1 MGLKALLRRMIGER
15 ATGALE
21 YFLRP
26 SMRGSFG
33 GPFNGQRHRREIY
46 DEIRARLRLEAIVE
60 TGTFRG
66 TTTRILATSGVPV
79 YTVEMHPRFH
89 AYCGVRFWWEGWS
102 NVRLYRSDSRT
113 FLRRLVADPAVPK
126 LDVFFYLDAHWDDDL
141 PLREELEIIF
151 GNWKRTVV
159 MIDDFEVPDSRYK
172 FDDYGP
178 GKALN
183 LAYLQPVLS
192 AHGPAVFFPSEN
204 ASSEADRGC
213 VVLLHGIQPPA
224 GGFRTLAGH
233 RA

>member
-1 MGLKALLRRMIGER
+1 MGLKALLRRVIGEST
-15 ATGALE
+15 TGALE

-26 SMRGSFG
+26 SLRSSFG

-46 DEIRARLRLEAIVE
+46 DEIVGRLRLEAIVE

-66 TTTRILATSGVPV
+66 TTAEIFAKAGVPV
-79 YTVEMHPRFH
+79 YSVEAHPRFH
-89 AYCGVRFWWEGWS
+89 TFCRVRFWWEGKS
-102 NVRLYRSDSRT
+102 NLRLYRSDSRT
-113 FLRRLVADPAVPK
+113 FLRQLVGDPSVPRHG
-126 LDVFFYLDAHWDDDL
+126 VFFYLDAHWADDL

-151 GNWKRTVV
+151 GNWKRAVV
-159 MIDDFEVPDSRYK
+159 MIDDFEVPGSRYK

-192 AHGPAVFFPSEN
+192 EHGPAVFFPSEN
-204 ASSEADRGC
+204 AASETDRGC
-213 VVLLHGIQPPA
+213 VVLLHGVEPPA
-224 GGFRTLAGH
+224 GGFKTMVAH